1 MKRIV
6 LFATTPHFLTDLARG
21 QGLFLLPKTG
31 ARRQETPPISS
42 APARKTPAARRK
54 PRAGAFSLPPGAA
67 QKVNCPAGAREA
79 PLEGFLFGA
88 VKKRMGGASPV
99 ETAPAGAGLLFW
111 QKRKAAPPW
120 GTLLPLRDGTINQ
133 ALLAISVSWVKAAA
147 SLTAISASI
156 FRLISMPATFRPCMK
171 VE

>member
-6 LFATTPHFLTDLARG
+6 LSAATPRFLTDLARG

-54 PRAGAFSLPPGAA
+54 PRAGGFSLPPGAA
-67 QKVNCPAGAREA
+67 HS
-79 PLEGFLFGA
+79 LFGA

-99 ETAPAGAGLLFW
+99 ETTPAGAGLLFW
-111 QKRKAAPPW
+111 QKRKAASPG

-133 ALLAISVSWVKAAA
+133 AFLAISVSWVKAAGSLMA
-147 SLTAISASI
+147 SSESI
-156 FRLISMPATFRPCMK
+156 LRLISMPATFRPCMK